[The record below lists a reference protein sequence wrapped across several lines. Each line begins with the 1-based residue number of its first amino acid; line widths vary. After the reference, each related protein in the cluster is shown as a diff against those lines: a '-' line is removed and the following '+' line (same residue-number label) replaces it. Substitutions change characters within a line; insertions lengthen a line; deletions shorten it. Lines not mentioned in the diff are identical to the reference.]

1 MGYCTRFTIVAYD
14 YQNGQK
20 EKIATFDDSCLID
33 EMAGSLADDITSIV
47 GYIPTYDSCKWYGHA
62 DDMLAVSNKHPNTLF
77 KVHGEGEEAGD
88 IWDKWFLNGKM
99 QVCEAKIVI
108 PDFDPEQLK

>member
-1 MGYCTRFTIVAYD
+1 MVKKKKLLLLMILVCSTKWLDHLLMMSSASDPAY
-14 YQNGQK
+14 N
-20 EKIATFDDSCLID
+20 
-33 EMAGSLADDITSIV
+33 
-47 GYIPTYDSCKWYGHA
+47 SCKWYDHA
-62 DDMLAVSNKHPNTLF
+62 DDMLAISNKHPNILF
-77 KVHGEGEEAGD
+77 KVHGEGEEVGD